1 MYIFVAAI
9 LSYMRNNT
17 SKSEANPV
25 LLLYMYNTIHT
36 ITLEHVSFF
45 LLKSISILPTNPRTA
60 KICHSRSF
68 LMSAVL
74 LRAVRHRAFVDQIEG
89 VQRHPFHWSP
99 LIHDDLVP
107 KSLTGW
113 ASENL
118 VLGIFSIELEGL
130 HYGHVPPRLRPGS
143 IRLPVIQPPG
153 VSTTSC
159 DAAAL
164 WPLILHDPTSYD
176 DIALEGLSLA
186 PLLAAAIISK
196 FSYFFLQ
203 NSLTNFSMVRT
214 PTFWHLLT

>member
-1 MYIFVAAI
+1 MF
-9 LSYMRNNT
+9 
-17 SKSEANPV
+17 P
-25 LLLYMYNTIHT
+25 
-36 ITLEHVSFF
+36 FF
-45 LLKSISILPTNPRTA
+45 FFFWKSISILPTNPRTA

-130 HYGHVPPRLRPGS
+130 HYGHVLPRLRPGS
-143 IRLPVIQPPG
+143 IRLPVIQGPPG
-153 VSTTSC
+153 GSTTSC

-176 DIALEGLSLA
+176 HIALEGLSLSSTGT
-186 PLLAAAIISK
+186 PSSRCYHKQVFLLFFTEFSNQLLNGAD
-196 FSYFFLQ
+196 SYF
-203 NSLTNFSMVRT
+203 LTLVNLVDAR
-214 PTFWHLLT
+214 